1 MYSFQEVWMAPTS
14 THEVTQLLKAWTTG
28 DEQALEKLTP
38 LVYEQLHRAAQHY
51 MAGQRSGHILQATA
65 LVNEVYLQL
74 IDCGQMNWQD
84 RAHFFAMSAHL
95 MRRILIDFARSRG
108 SQKRGGGALQI
119 SLDEAPSVGSEP
131 DPNLVAL
138 DDALK
143 ALAAVDER
151 ESKVVELRFFGGL
164 SVKETAE
171 VLKVSE
177 ETVQR
182 DWRLAK
188 MWLLR
193 EMSKGNPGGA

>member
-1 MYSFQEVWMAPTS
+1 MAVPS
-14 THEVTQLLKAWTTG
+14 THEVTRLLKAWTGG
-28 DEQALEKLTP
+28 DEKALEKLTP
-38 LVYEQLHRAAQHY
+38 LVYEQLHRIARHH
-51 MAGQRSGHILQATA
+51 MAGQRSRHVLQTTA

-74 IDCGQMNWQD
+74 VDCSQMNWQD

-119 SLDEAPSVGSEP
+119 SLDEAPSVCNEP

-151 ESKVVELRFFGGL
+151 KSKVVELRFFGGL
-164 SVKETAE
+164 DIKETAE
-171 VLKVSE
+171 VLKVSV

-188 MWLLR
+188 IWLLR
-193 EMSKGNPGGA
+193 ELSGGNGRGA

>member
-1 MYSFQEVWMAPTS
+1 MAPTS

>member
-1 MYSFQEVWMAPTS
+1 MAIPS
-14 THEVTQLLKAWTTG
+14 THEVTRLLKAWTGG
-28 DEQALEKLTP
+28 DEKALEKLTP
-38 LVYEQLHRAAQHY
+38 LVYEQLHRIARHY
-51 MAGQRSGHILQATA
+51 MAGQRSRHILQTTA

-74 IDCGQMNWQD
+74 VDCEQMNWQD

-119 SLDEAPSVGSEP
+119 SLDEAPSVCKEP

-164 SVKETAE
+164 SIKETAE
-171 VLKVSE
+171 VLKVSV

-188 MWLLR
+188 IWLLR
-193 EMSKGNPGGA
+193 ELSKGNQRGA